1 MTQIPVL
8 ILAETAMPTARSVID
23 QTVAHMSDECVCLC
37 VFVSFCVRMCVWQRQ
52 KRQGKH

>member
-23 QTVAHMSDECVCLC
+23 QTVAHMSDECVCVS
-37 VFVSFCVRMCVWQRQ
+37 VFVSFRVRMCVWQRQ